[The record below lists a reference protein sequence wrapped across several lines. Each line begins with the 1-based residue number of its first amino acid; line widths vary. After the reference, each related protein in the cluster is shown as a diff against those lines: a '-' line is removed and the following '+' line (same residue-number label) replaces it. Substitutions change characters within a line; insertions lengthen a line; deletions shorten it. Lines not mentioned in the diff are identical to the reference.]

1 MEGMTQI
8 ERQMYQ
14 VLQKKK
20 QEVVEFLIQRLTIH
34 NKDIEQCLNAHAVM
48 VELTDNE
55 NTYGKLVEKENL
67 TSLIK
72 AACDL
77 NNKDNQAY
85 ALNII
90 INIIKEFPDY
100 DKRIGPLAG
109 EFT

>member
-72 AACDL
+72 AACDI